1 MKYLLTIAIFLGGF
15 SSAIAQ
21 KTSPDGRYLIEYFE
35 ALPNESNVKFKNAK
49 SGKTLRQGFSSG
61 YEERSF
67 REVSWSP
74 DSRFLALVSR
84 GTKTTSGIEI
94 LRFTGDSV
102 TEVMI
107 PDYLLNIL
115 GRKNLVSGGGHHW
128 VSNVRWTGSLIT
140 FRCWGQW
147 ANGPGDPDIE
157 PDNWYH
163 FDVTLEVSHAV
174 SPDRARL
181 TSVSAVPRKGKGEQ
195 DRSGNGG

>member
-1 MKYLLTIAIFLGGF
+1 MRHLLTIVILLHGIG
-15 SSAIAQ
+15 SAMAQ
-21 KTSPDGRYLIEYFE
+21 KTSPDARYVIEYFD
-35 ALPNESNVKFKNAK
+35 ALPNESNVKFKDAQ
-49 SGKTLRQGFSSG
+49 SGKTLRHGFSSG

-94 LRFTGDSV
+94 LRFAGDSV
-102 TEVMI
+102 TEVKI

-115 GRKNLVSGGGHHW
+115 GRKHLISGGRHHW
-128 VSNVRWTGSLIT
+128 VSNVRWEDSHLT

-147 ANGPGDPDIE
+147 GDGSGDPDID

-163 FDVTLEVSHAV
+163 FDVTLKVIHAV

-181 TSVSAVPRKGKGEQ
+181 TAVSPVPQKDRGEQ
-195 DRSGNGG
+195 GGASNP